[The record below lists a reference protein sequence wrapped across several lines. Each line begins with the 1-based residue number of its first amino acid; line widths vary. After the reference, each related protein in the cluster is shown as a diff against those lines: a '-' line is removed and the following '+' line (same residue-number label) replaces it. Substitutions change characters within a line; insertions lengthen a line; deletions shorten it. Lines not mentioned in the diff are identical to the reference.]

1 MKKKR
6 IITRSIVVLLAA
18 AMMMCALSLTAYAVA
33 DDGGGDQYTADPAD
47 PADGGDTTDPDQPN
61 DPDDQ
66 AEPDDP
72 YYNGGSAEPDD
83 DPANSDDP
91 SGGADDTDG
100 GNGYNE
106 FIEDPTYSSSYTEP
120 EYLGELPTVDPANV
134 PQATAVVLPDVEV
147 SDATL
152 FSGIVM
158 WLCVAVGI
166 AVVVG
171 VMVSKRTHRRGL

>member
-6 IITRSIVVLLAA
+6 IITRSIVILLAA
-18 AMMMCALSLTAYAVA
+18 AVLICAFTLTAYAEPTQAPDEWGDGEIPDYQVETA
-33 DDGGGDQYTADPAD
+33 APDDQGNGQGFPADGGYADPAD
-47 PADGGDTTDPDQPN
+47 
-61 DPDDQ
+61 
-66 AEPDDP
+66 
-72 YYNGGSAEPDD
+72 
-83 DPANSDDP
+83 DPAYTSEPTQAPDEW
-91 SGGADDTDG
+91 G

-106 FIEDPTYSSSYTEP
+106 AVEDPTYGSAYTEP
-120 EYLGELPTVDPANV
+120 EYLGELPTVNPAEI